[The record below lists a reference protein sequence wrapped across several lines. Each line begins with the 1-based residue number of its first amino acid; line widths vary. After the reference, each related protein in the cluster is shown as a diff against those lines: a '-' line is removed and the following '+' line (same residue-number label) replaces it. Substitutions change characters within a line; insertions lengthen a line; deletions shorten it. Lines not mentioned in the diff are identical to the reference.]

1 VPDYMDPPKE
11 PVNGA
16 VWSASGH
23 GWVCVGC
30 AYFQMGPLEISERP
44 AMLIVHGMSWC
55 AIHGSTAM
63 RVVTDFTTESPAK
76 AVARIMGLHG
86 RDKRCWE

>member
-1 VPDYMDPPKE
+1 VTGPAPE
-11 PVNGA
+11 VPVNGA

-30 AYFQMGPLEISERP
+30 AYFEMGPLEISERP

-63 RVVTDFTTESPAK
+63 RAFADPATESPAS